1 MNTNEFSVM
10 VVEDHGF
17 QRRMML
23 QLLGQLGVGRIW
35 QAENGRE
42 ALNLLMTRDEP
53 VDLILCDLDMPEMD
67 GVEFISHVAVNKLAR
82 SLVVV
87 SGVDLAIIHTVETMA
102 RAYGIQ
108 VLGMIPKPVTAH
120 QLQECLDRA
129 TPADAAGDE
138 VAAPDEVT
146 VEQLRYALAK
156 REFLPFFQ
164 PKVSL
169 ATGEIKGVETL
180 VRWYRPGRGVFVPKD
195 FIHRLEEEGLMD
207 DLTELL
213 LRQTCTY
220 LRAWAARG
228 LDLSA
233 SVNISMRSLEDISIA
248 DRLHALVLEED
259 CDPRRITL
267 EVTETDVMSRL
278 AVVLN
283 GLARLRLKGFNLS
296 IDDFGTG
303 YSSLQQLN
311 TMPFTELK
319 VDQSFVMNSPADE
332 RCRTIIESSLD
343 LARKLN
349 LKSVA
354 EGVETRAEWDLVK
367 ALGCEEAQGY
377 FISRPMPGHQLPD
390 WAELWQPPIAPEPAR
405 FEGSGTG
412 YSRKHA
418 LALEPRCALPAL
430 APGWSRA

>member
-23 QLLGQLGVGRIW
+23 QLLEQLGVGPVW
-35 QAENGRE
+35 EAENGRE
-42 ALNLLMTRDEP
+42 ALNILMTCDGP

-82 SLVVV
+82 ALVVV
-87 SGVDLAIIHTVETMA
+87 SGVDVAIIHTVETMA

-108 VLGMIPKPVTAH
+108 VLGTIPKPVTAR
-120 QLQECLDRA
+120 QLRDCLERSTPRA
-129 TPADAAGDE
+129 AAEGDPAT
-138 VAAPDEVT
+138 PDEVT
-146 VEQLRYALAK
+146 AEQLRYGLAK
-156 REFLPFFQ
+156 REFLAFFQ

-169 ATGEIKGVETL
+169 ATGEITGVETL
-180 VRWYRPGRGVFVPKD
+180 VRWYRPGRGVLVPKD
-195 FIHRLEEEGLMD
+195 FITRLEEEGLMD
-207 DLTELL
+207 ELTYLL

-220 LRAWAARG
+220 LRAWADRG
-228 LDLSA
+228 LELNA
-233 SVNISMRSLEDISIA
+233 SVNISMRSLGDISIA

-278 AVVLN
+278 AIVLN

-311 TMPFTELK
+311 SMPFTELK
-319 VDQSFVMNSPADE
+319 VDQSFVKDSPEDE
-332 RCRTIIESSLD
+332 RSRTIIETSLD

-367 ALGCEEAQGY
+367 GLGCEEAQGY

-390 WAELWQPPIAPEPAR
+390 WVEMWQPPTAPEPIR
-405 FEGSGTG
+405 YEGSGNAF
-412 YSRKHA
+412 SRLRA
-418 LALEPRCALPAL
+418 PLPAPLCALPAL